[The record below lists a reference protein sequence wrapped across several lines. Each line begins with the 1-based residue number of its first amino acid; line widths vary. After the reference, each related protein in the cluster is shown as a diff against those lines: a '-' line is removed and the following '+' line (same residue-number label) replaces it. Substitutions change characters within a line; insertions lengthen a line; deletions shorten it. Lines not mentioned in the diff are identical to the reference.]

1 LTHRREGAPVFGFR
15 KFLDDRDV
23 GTVVIATPD
32 LWHPLITVSAS
43 GKDVYVEKPVSNVV
57 RESRLMVEAARRN
70 KRIVQVG
77 LLQRS
82 SSHFRRVQVVP
93 WGEIGERRS
102 AQNCGGFPLI
112 HEPNGPSTA
121 LLDSST
127 PLGFVSAPEA
137 TRVFWPT
144 PQTGGGRLA
153 SSSRFCQRYV
163 DLKYAR

>member
-93 WGEIGERRS
+93 WGEIGECRS

-112 HEPNGPSTA
+112 HEPNGPSSPCSA
-121 LLDSST
+121 QRRRS
-127 PLGFVSAPEA
+127 PLFP
-137 TRVFWPT
+137 RRRRHVFSGPHRK
-144 PQTGGGRLA
+144 QEGG
-153 SSSRFCQRYV
+153 
-163 DLKYAR
+163 D